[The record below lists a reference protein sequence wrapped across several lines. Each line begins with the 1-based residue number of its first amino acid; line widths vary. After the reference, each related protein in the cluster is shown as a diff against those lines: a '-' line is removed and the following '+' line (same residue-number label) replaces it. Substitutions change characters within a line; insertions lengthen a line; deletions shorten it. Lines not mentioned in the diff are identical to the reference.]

1 MNPFINPEFWLSLA
15 FFVVL
20 GFMFIPVVQRKMENF
35 FNTKRQAVENQ
46 IQENKSVYQEAV
58 KEYKTLLKASE
69 SREENKEIKNKI
81 KQIEQEFLQKE
92 RKSIDTKKQDFQVRQ
107 KMIELQSK
115 ENLKKQLLDKAE
127 EEILNVPRTKT
138 ADFRDVEH
146 FIKMLH
152 KNEEKLKALLD

>member
-35 FNTKRQAVENQ
+35 FNTTRQAVENQ

-69 SREENKEIKNKI
+69 SRE
-81 KQIEQEFLQKE
+81 
-92 RKSIDTKKQDFQVRQ
+92 
-107 KMIELQSK
+107 
-115 ENLKKQLLDKAE
+115 
-127 EEILNVPRTKT
+127 
-138 ADFRDVEH
+138 
-146 FIKMLH
+146 
-152 KNEEKLKALLD
+152 

>member
-46 IQENKSVYQEAV
+46 IQ
-58 KEYKTLLKASE
+58 
-69 SREENKEIKNKI
+69 ENKEIKNKI

-127 EEILNVPRTKT
+127 EKVLNVPRTKT